1 MPDPKVEIVGIRE
14 LRLGEVLTMSYP
26 GQPVL
31 GTKQVV
37 PMFLETMDPKTGE
50 KVELKLALSMEQLAE
65 LQARAAKA
73 STGTEYIGR
82 LQFFGPLRV
91 GDSGLSTNI
100 YKPPQQGQLSTP
112 FHKYDDVC
120 WERDGDQIE
129 ARRRVD
135 AETSARRSNKEMGPS
150 RPNPLGE

>member
-100 YKPPQQGQLSTP
+100 YKPLALACPIARNVNQSLTLVVCFFPARTFSLFQQLLTNGGFGVVSMIQ
-112 FHKYDDVC
+112 D
-120 WERDGDQIE
+120 I
-129 ARRRVD
+129 
-135 AETSARRSNKEMGPS
+135 
-150 RPNPLGE
+150 GE

>member
-100 YKPPQQGQLSTP
+100 YKPLSFLQWVWSASVVNPETLQRMLGNSASAASCSFQG
-112 FHKYDDVC
+112 C
-120 WERDGDQIE
+120 
-129 ARRRVD
+129 
-135 AETSARRSNKEMGPS
+135 SNFPRIAGLP
-150 RPNPLGE
+150 R

>member
-26 GQPVL
+26 GFLVL

-65 LQARAAKA
+65 LQARAAKL
-73 STGTEYIGR
+73 
-82 LQFFGPLRV
+82 LQGQNIS
-91 GDSGLSTNI
+91 GDSS
-100 YKPPQQGQLSTP
+100 SSV
-112 FHKYDDVC
+112 H
-120 WERDGDQIE
+120 
-129 ARRRVD
+129 
-135 AETSARRSNKEMGPS
+135 
-150 RPNPLGE
+150 

>member
-100 YKPPQQGQLSTP
+100 YKPHIKGFAVTPLQGSDLMHGPHPGLTP
-112 FHKYDDVC
+112 WAMLCRSSPNGAVENSQGSKAP
-120 WERDGDQIE
+120 GL
-129 ARRRVD
+129 VD
-135 AETSARRSNKEMGPS
+135 
-150 RPNPLGE
+150 RP

>member
-50 KVELKLALSMEQLAE
+50 KVELKLALSH
-65 LQARAAKA
+65 
-73 STGTEYIGR
+73 GTAGR
-82 LQFFGPLRV
+82 
-91 GDSGLSTNI
+91 I
-100 YKPPQQGQLSTP
+100 
-112 FHKYDDVC
+112 
-120 WERDGDQIE
+120 
-129 ARRRVD
+129 A
-135 AETSARRSNKEMGPS
+135 GPS
-150 RPNPLGE
+150 RKSFYRDRIYWETPVLRSTEGRRFGFVN

>member
-100 YKPPQQGQLSTP
+100 YKPLWKRGARSEWMRPVWKVTSVIL
-112 FHKYDDVC
+112 
-120 WERDGDQIE
+120 QIVSCCTM
-129 ARRRVD
+129 RFG
-135 AETSARRSNKEMGPS
+135 S
-150 RPNPLGE
+150 

>member
-31 GTKQVV
+31 SPKQVV

-100 YKPPQQGQLSTP
+100 YKPPLKTLP
-112 FHKYDDVC
+112 
-120 WERDGDQIE
+120 
-129 ARRRVD
+129 
-135 AETSARRSNKEMGPS
+135 AENFAILLAGIRMD
-150 RPNPLGE
+150 

>member
-14 LRLGEVLTMSYP
+14 LRLGEALTMSYP

-100 YKPPQQGQLSTP
+100 YKPLN
-112 FHKYDDVC
+112 FLLF
-120 WERDGDQIE
+120 RR
-129 ARRRVD
+129 RRRVD
-135 AETSARRSNKEMGPS
+135 PYSPTCMPAMPRTGGSQVRGVHGWVE
-150 RPNPLGE
+150 PNLL

>member
-100 YKPPQQGQLSTP
+100 YKPHSFL
-112 FHKYDDVC
+112 DDVSPLHGMGHSTAS
-120 WERDGDQIE
+120 RSHALRSSAQIL
-129 ARRRVD
+129 V
-135 AETSARRSNKEMGPS
+135 P
-150 RPNPLGE
+150 

>member
-1 MPDPKVEIVGIRE
+1 
-14 LRLGEVLTMSYP
+14 
-26 GQPVL
+26 
-31 GTKQVV
+31 
-37 PMFLETMDPKTGE
+37 MFLETMDPKTGE

-100 YKPPQQGQLSTP
+100 YKPQTETDQLKQPRIERVKPFYFSEPVQRLLPVFSNHFPISLDEHLIGALPPRFPQ
-112 FHKYDDVC
+112 
-120 WERDGDQIE
+120 
-129 ARRRVD
+129 
-135 AETSARRSNKEMGPS
+135 
-150 RPNPLGE
+150 

>member
-100 YKPPQQGQLSTP
+100 YKPHFLTTKIPR
-112 FHKYDDVC
+112 HK
-120 WERDGDQIE
+120 E
-129 ARRRVD
+129 APRRHQENLD
-135 AETSARRSNKEMGPS
+135 LLLET
-150 RPNPLGE
+150 LLV

>member
-100 YKPPQQGQLSTP
+100 YKPRADLFVPG
-112 FHKYDDVC
+112 
-120 WERDGDQIE
+120 DG
-129 ARRRVD
+129 R
-135 AETSARRSNKEMGPS
+135 
-150 RPNPLGE
+150 

>member
-100 YKPPQQGQLSTP
+100 YKPLNYIYIDPKEDGSLLPHRAQIHFSVGTSRLSN
-112 FHKYDDVC
+112 
-120 WERDGDQIE
+120 EG
-129 ARRRVD
+129 RRC
-135 AETSARRSNKEMGPS
+135 
-150 RPNPLGE
+150 

>member
-26 GQPVL
+26 GFPVL

-65 LQARAAKA
+65 LQARAAKL
-73 STGTEYIGR
+73 
-82 LQFFGPLRV
+82 LQGQNIL
-91 GDSGLSTNI
+91 GDSS
-100 YKPPQQGQLSTP
+100 SSV
-112 FHKYDDVC
+112 H
-120 WERDGDQIE
+120 
-129 ARRRVD
+129 
-135 AETSARRSNKEMGPS
+135 
-150 RPNPLGE
+150 

>member
-100 YKPPQQGQLSTP
+100 YKPLSKPYLRKKPVRPGNAKVCESIRLATGP
-112 FHKYDDVC
+112 TDELSDDGSREQC
-120 WERDGDQIE
+120 GDCG
-129 ARRRVD
+129 D
-135 AETSARRSNKEMGPS
+135 H
-150 RPNPLGE
+150 